1 MGPGCRSSEGWRR
14 QTGHKET
21 TSTHGFS
28 LGHGEADAAA
38 TKHGRRGLGRLLADR
53 RRRVEARRGGEEEE
67 SRRGTG
73 RRRHEVGGGEGSA
86 RGKPEVRVAA
96 SRVNGL
102 PNDTR
107 VWPRAKIDAVLRP
120 SRMDYLFPKGP
131 SSSFSTA
138 GCPAS
143 LFTAY
148 RRRDAIPRSSRPRHL
163 LGHRG
168 VVSDGLC
175 RPPSSRCQTTA
186 GND

>member
-1 MGPGCRSSEGWRR
+1 MEATTMGPGCRSSEGWKR

-53 RRRVEARRGGEEEE
+53 RRRAEARRGGEEEE

-120 SRMDYLFPKGP
+120 REKGRIPDGLFVPKGAL
-131 SSSFSTA
+131 TVQDNNLR
-138 GCPAS
+138 AS
-143 LFTAY
+143 C
-148 RRRDAIPRSSRPRHL
+148 L
-163 LGHRG
+163 LREG
-168 VVSDGLC
+168 VL
-175 RPPSSRCQTTA
+175 
-186 GND
+186 